1 VQNRIVA
8 RFVDGRVLK
17 GTTADFLPAK
27 PAFHLVPSPQ
37 SGTAIAVM
45 EVKVSDLKALFF
57 VKDFSGDPAYDE
69 VKDFAPGTP
78 PHGRRL
84 QVTFRDGETLVGTT
98 TGYQPDRTG
107 FFLIPADPQ
116 SNNDRCFIVAAAVKA
131 VRFL

>member
-1 VQNRIVA
+1 MQNKIVA
-8 RFVDGRVLK
+8 RYVDGRILK

-27 PAFHLVPSPQ
+27 PVFHLVPTPQ
-37 SGTAIAVM
+37 RGTAISVV
-45 EVKVSDLKALFF
+45 EVRLADLKALFF
-57 VKDFSGDPAYDE
+57 VKDFGGDSVYNESKAFPPRA
-69 VKDFAPGTP
+69 APQ
-78 PHGRRL
+78 GRRL

-107 FFLIPADPQ
+107 FFLVPVDPK

>member
-1 VQNRIVA
+1 VQNKIVA

-17 GTTADFLPAK
+17 GTTADFLPTR

-37 SGTAIAVM
+37 RGTAIAVV
-45 EVKVSDLKALFF
+45 EVKVADLKALFF
-57 VKDFSGDPAYDE
+57 VRDFDGDAAYTE
-69 VKDFAPGTP
+69 QKDFAPGTP

-84 QVTFRDGETLVGTT
+84 QVTFKDGETLVGTT

-107 FFLIPADPQ
+107 FFLLPADSQ
-116 SNNDRCFIVAAAVKA
+116 SNNERCFIVAAAVKA